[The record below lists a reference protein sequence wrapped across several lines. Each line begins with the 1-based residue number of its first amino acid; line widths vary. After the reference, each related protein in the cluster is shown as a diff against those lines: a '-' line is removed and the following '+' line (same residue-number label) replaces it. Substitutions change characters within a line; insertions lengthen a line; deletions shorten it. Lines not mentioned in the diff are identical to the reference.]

1 MVSLKQLV
9 TLISGHETTVGG
21 YAPAAAN
28 FVDPVPRGGETRRS
42 QPHDRHGMA
51 AALTGAFTQRFAQRV
66 VPAFPGRRPKLT
78 ICYDFGSDTVGAV
91 VRRSLA
97 PQSRVLL
104 RLEQLPPSLRS
115 VHRFVLA
122 GVDAVVVETD
132 VLASAVMKLGVPA
145 PRIVSLSGPG
155 DLALFDQPPRARIGK
170 DVCRVIHVG
179 DLEPEAGV
187 AELLP
192 CVVSWAGRNP
202 DRHVELW
209 WAGEGC
215 LRGVLEA
222 QPLPVNVGQRFHS
235 KVSRRQL
242 ASMFQD
248 CDLLAVPALSDSW
261 TDVVSKAMASRLP
274 VLGSSRSHTVAET
287 VADGVTGWV
296 FDPFEAG
303 AMAGAVDAAL
313 SALPQE
319 REHMRACAAARFRR
333 PAPGLDER
341 LRRAMRIDASEL
353 PFDLSALGLT
363 S

>member
-9 TLISGHETTVGG
+9 TFSSGHETTVGN

-28 FVDPVPRGGETRRS
+28 FVDPVPRGGETRRP

-51 AALTGAFTQRFAQRV
+51 AALTGAFAQRFAQRV
-66 VPAFPGRRPKLT
+66 VPAFPGGRPKLT
-78 ICYDFGSDTVGAV
+78 VCHDFGSDAVGAV

-97 PQSRVLL
+97 PQNRVLL
-104 RLEQLPPSLRS
+104 RLRQLPPSLRGL
-115 VHRFVLA
+115 HRFVLA

-145 PRIVSLSGPG
+145 PRIVSLSGPS
-155 DLALFDQPPRARIGK
+155 DLALFNQPPRARADK
-170 DVCRVIHVG
+170 AVCRIVHVG

-192 CVVSWAGRNP
+192 CVVAWADRNP

-209 WAGEGC
+209 WSGEGC

-222 QPLPVNVGQRFHS
+222 QPLPANVSQRFHG
-235 KVSRRQL
+235 KVSRKQL
-242 ASMFQD
+242 ASIFQD

-261 TDVVSKAMASRLP
+261 TDVVSEAMASRLP
-274 VLGSSRSHTVAET
+274 VLGSSRSRTVAET
-287 VADGVTGWV
+287 VVDGVTGWV

-303 AMAGAVDAAL
+303 AMGGAVDAAL
-313 SALPQE
+313 NPLPQE

>member
-1 MVSLKQLV
+1 MVNLKQLV
-9 TLISGHETTVGG
+9 TLVSGHETTVGG

-28 FVDPVPRGGETRRS
+28 FADPVPRGGETRRP

-51 AALTGAFTQRFAQRV
+51 AALTGAFAQRGAQRV

-78 ICYDFGSDTVGAV
+78 LCRDFGPETVRAV
-91 VRRSLA
+91 VRRTLA

-104 RLEQLPPSLRS
+104 RLKQLPPSLRGL
-115 VHRFVLA
+115 HRFVLT

-132 VLASAVMKLGVPA
+132 ALASAVMKLGVPA
-145 PRIVSLSGPG
+145 PRIVSLSGPV
-155 DLALFDQPPRARIGK
+155 DLALFNQPPRARADK
-170 DVCRVIHVG
+170 DTCRIVHVG

-192 CVVSWAGRNP
+192 CVVAWADRNP
-202 DRHVELW
+202 DRQVELW
-209 WAGEGC
+209 WSGEGC

-222 QPLPVNVGQRFHS
+222 QPLPTNVSQRFQGMA
-235 KVSRRQL
+235 SRGQL
-242 ASMFQD
+242 ASMFRD

-261 TDVVSKAMASRLP
+261 TDMVSEAMASRLP
-274 VLGSSRSHTVAET
+274 VLGSSRSRAVVET
-287 VADGVTGWV
+287 VVDGVTGWV

-313 SALPQE
+313 NASPQE

-333 PAPGLDER
+333 PAPELDER
-341 LRRAMRIDASEL
+341 LRRAMRIDVSEL

>member
-1 MVSLKQLV
+1 MVTLKQLV
-9 TLISGHETTVGG
+9 TLVSGHETTVGG

-28 FVDPVPRGGETRRS
+28 FVDPVPRGGETRRPP
-42 QPHDRHGMA
+42 PHDRRGMA
-51 AALTGAFTQRFAQRV
+51 AALTSAFTQRGAQRV
-66 VPAFPGRRPKLT
+66 VPAFPERRPKLT
-78 ICYDFGSDTVGAV
+78 LCRDFGSETVRAV

-104 RLEQLPPSLRS
+104 RLKQLPPSLRGL
-115 VHRFVLA
+115 HRFVLA

-132 VLASAVMKLGVPA
+132 ALASAVMKLGVPA
-145 PRIVSLSGPG
+145 PRIVSLSGPV
-155 DLALFDQPPRARIGK
+155 DLALFNQPPRARADK
-170 DVCRVIHVG
+170 DTCRIIHVG

-192 CVVSWAGRNP
+192 CVVAWADRNP
-202 DRHVELW
+202 DRQVELW
-209 WAGEGC
+209 WSGEGC

-222 QPLPVNVGQRFHS
+222 QPLPTNVSQRFQGMA
-235 KVSRRQL
+235 SRGQL
-242 ASMFQD
+242 ASMFRD

-261 TDVVSKAMASRLP
+261 TDMVSEAMASRLP
-274 VLGSSRSHTVAET
+274 VLGSSRSRAVVET
-287 VADGVTGWV
+287 VVDGVTGWV

-313 SALPQE
+313 NASPQE
-319 REHMRACAAARFRR
+319 REHMRARAAARFRR
-333 PAPGLDER
+333 PAPELDER
-341 LRRAMRIDASEL
+341 LRRAMRIDVSEL